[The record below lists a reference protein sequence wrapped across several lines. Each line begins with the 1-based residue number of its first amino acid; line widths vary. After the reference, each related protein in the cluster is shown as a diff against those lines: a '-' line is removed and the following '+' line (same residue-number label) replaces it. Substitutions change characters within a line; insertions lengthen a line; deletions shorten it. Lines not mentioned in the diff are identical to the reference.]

1 MEFIDLKSQQARIKA
16 KIDQRIQDV
25 LSHGRYVMGP
35 ELDELEERLKNY
47 VGTRHCIGASSG
59 TDTLLIAMM
68 AVGIGPGDEV
78 ITVPF
83 TWISTAEMIAL
94 IGATPVFVDIDE
106 TTWNMDVSKLESA
119 ITEKTKAIM
128 PVGIFG
134 QTADM
139 IGINE
144 IASRNGNLPV
154 IEDAAQSFGAT
165 HHGKKSGGLSTI
177 GSTSFFP
184 SKPLGCYG
192 DGGGLFTNDD
202 ELAERMRHIRVHGQ
216 TERHHH
222 PILGINGRLDTL
234 QAAILLE
241 KLEIFDDEI
250 LRRQEVAQAYGD
262 GIRNSSVT
270 LPMVGPSNTS
280 VFAQYTILSSNRDV
294 LAASLKKAGIPSVSY
309 YAVPLHL
316 QPVFADLGY
325 KKGQF
330 PITEDVASRGLSL
343 PMNPYLSEEEVAAVC
358 DVIVAVGA

>member
-47 VGTRHCIGASSG
+47 VGARHCIGASSG

-68 AVGIGPGDEV
+68 ALGIGPGDEV

-184 SKPLGCYG
+184 SKPRGCYG

-270 LPMVGPSNTS
+270 LPMVGPCNTS

-358 DVIVAVGA
+358 DMIVAGGA

>member
-59 TDTLLIAMM
+59 TDTLLIAMV
-68 AVGIGPGDEV
+68 ALGIGPGDEV

-154 IEDAAQSFGAT
+154 IEDAAQSFGAI

-358 DVIVAVGA
+358 DVIVAEGA